1 MIHVAS
7 LLHDDVI
14 DESPLRRGAAS
25 APAAFGNKLTILG
38 GDFLLGRAS
47 AALSRLGDPEVVEL
61 IASVIANLVEGEI
74 LQMKAVHGGDEFE
87 SISPKLGKDNWNI
100 YLKKTYLKTA
110 SLMAKG
116 ARAAVVLGGC
126 KEGEI
131 WKEAAYA
138 YGRNLGIAFQLV
150 DDILDYE
157 AGEGTLGKPG
167 GADLHLGLATGPALF
182 AWEEHPELGP
192 LIERKFKQPGDVE
205 LARELVRRSSGVERT
220 RELALAHADK
230 AREVL
235 QFLPDSDA
243 KGALEVLTERV
254 VRRTW

>member
-1 MIHVAS
+1 MRLAQIVEMIHVAS

-14 DESPLRRGAAS
+14 DKSPLRRGAVS
-25 APAAFGNKLTILG
+25 APAAFGNKLSVLA
-38 GDFLLGRAS
+38 GDFLLGRTS
-47 AALSRLGDPEVVEL
+47 AALSRLGENEVVEL

-74 LQMKAVHGGDEFE
+74 LQLKAMHGEDLDRE
-87 SISPKLGKDNWNI
+87 SDGQ
-100 YLKKTYLKTA
+100 
-110 SLMAKG
+110 G

-126 KEGEI
+126 KEGEL
-131 WKEAAYA
+131 WKEIAYA

-167 GADLHLGLATGPALF
+167 GADLRLGLATGPALF

-192 LIERKFKQPGDVE
+192 LIERKFKQEGDVE
-205 LARELVRRSSGVERT
+205 LAREFVRRSSGVERT
-220 RELALAHADK
+220 RDLARSYADK

-235 QFLPDSDA
+235 TSLPESDA
-243 KGALEVLTERV
+243 KAALVVLTERV
-254 VRRTW
+254 VKRTS